1 MNFLLD
7 FCIFC
12 KDVDLSLFGGEIEG
26 DIGDICLVFWEMH
39 AKFALFLGFSYDE
52 LDFLFVHGDVYLQ
65 KPSDCV
71 EGVADVAER

>member
-1 MNFLLD
+1 
-7 FCIFC
+7 
-12 KDVDLSLFGGEIEG
+12 
-26 DIGDICLVFWEMH
+26 MH

-65 KPSDCV
+65 KPSHCV